1 MHVKNVRPYA
11 LEIADIGVIVE
22 PGEVVEVDHDLGSS
36 LLEQPYNWQ
45 TPEGD
50 PPIERPAVAARKAD
64 WVAYAVAVGFDRDE
78 AEALTK
84 DELVALYTTTDADDG
99 GED

>member
-11 LEIADIGVIVE
+11 LEIADTNQVVE
-22 PGEVVEVDHDLGSS
+22 PGEIVEVDHDLGTS
-36 LLEQPYNWQ
+36 LLEQPLNWQ

-50 PPIERPAVAARKAD
+50 PPIERPPVSARKAD
-64 WVAYAVAVGFDRDE
+64 WVDYAAAVGFDREE

-84 DELVALYTTTDADDG
+84 DELVALYTTTDAGDG

>member
-11 LEIADIGVIVE
+11 LEIGPTGQVVE
-22 PGEVVEVDHDLGSS
+22 PGEIVEVEHDIGAS
-36 LLEQPYNWQ
+36 LLEQPLNWQ

-50 PPIERPAVAARKAD
+50 PPIERPAVSAPKAD